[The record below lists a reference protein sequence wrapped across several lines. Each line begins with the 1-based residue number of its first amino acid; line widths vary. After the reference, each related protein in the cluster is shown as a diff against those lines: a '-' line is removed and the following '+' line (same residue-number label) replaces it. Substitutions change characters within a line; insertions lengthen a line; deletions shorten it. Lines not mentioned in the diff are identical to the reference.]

1 MVILRG
7 DEQIKKRKKS
17 RKGGGKYTQ
26 TCIPKSDCI
35 HSVYYLKMYCGQLSK
50 FSKGDRIL
58 DLVLE

>member
-7 DEQIKKRKKS
+7 DEQIKKS

-26 TCIPKSDCI
+26 THISKSDCI
-35 HSVYYLKMYCGQLSK
+35 HSVYYLKIYCGQLSK
-50 FSKGDRIL
+50 FRKGDRIL